1 MRRKNVTANS
11 SGVVKLNAIFVQK
24 LQQNLFA
31 HKTLFILLAVIF
43 IFLLGIF
50 KKGCGKVR
58 ITQNSLWIRRSVEKI
73 DWKLKVLLF
82 TTSFCTNSIKI
93 YKGKNLFFKA
103 LVRFFVLTKCYKNV
117 FKFF

>member
-1 MRRKNVTANS
+1 MEINVLTEVQRGWRRKNVTANS

-58 ITQNSLWIRRSVEKI
+58 ITQNSL
-73 DWKLKVLLF
+73 
-82 TTSFCTNSIKI
+82 
-93 YKGKNLFFKA
+93 
-103 LVRFFVLTKCYKNV
+103 
-117 FKFF
+117 